1 MSETHAISNL
11 PAAACLWTKCTHVA
25 ETKLDEGDV
34 NGSPLSCMYLFCT
47 TLNRIFT
54 KIPLFS
60 HLKSSKLK
68 VCVQK
73 QILAASPNQ
82 SPPRKGDKGGIN

>member
-1 MSETHAISNL
+1 MSDTHAVSDL

-25 ETKLDEGDV
+25 ETKRDGGDV

-47 TLNRIFT
+47 TLDRIFA

-68 VCVQK
+68 SVSRNKYWQQAPTK
-73 QILAASPNQ
+73 ALLG
-82 SPPRKGDKGGIN
+82 KGIREG